1 MTARRL
7 APASVLILIVVLI
20 PVSIRIVQ
28 LKRQS
33 SPPDVINPEYER
45 FMQIAN
51 DGKRAQAL
59 ELGNSLFKVLLE
71 QMPENPTLALLMQ
84 RLSVAEQISA
94 LVMSGVRPSQQ
105 KLLDEIPNMEDL
117 GLPPPV
123 HEDRATRTS
132 LLLPAYA
139 LYWTQLSAFT
149 GELALDDLPVQQATF
164 LVRYYDLQM
173 QDSIMK
179 IARQIFVVDPNS
191 SENTCYAWVLP
202 LLYLCGR
209 DNAWD
214 QIGSFLALFS
224 PNQFDVLWRFS
235 LLQAERPEASA
246 RIARYQAKMTGKNFS
261 LAVWAFDAADACVA
275 NHRPDLAQKSLHMAI
290 DDTRDQV
297 KVAEL
302 RLKIAE
308 GYARCGDYAAATRTC
323 RQTADDLPD
332 DPYYGKTMAMY
343 FGYLAREAKA
353 DQIATETEPAL
364 RDVRCRHYLPQI
376 LYQRWW
382 ALREVNRQ
390 DEAVRVAQRLMEQYP
405 SNPLVAPLLLVCAT
419 DALARQQ
426 YDQCSEL
433 LTKLRK
439 DFPGTESAERAAE
452 ILACFKGSGIVL
464 SNVKLEGKSFRG
476 IDIAPTIL
484 AGLGLDK
491 PGHMTGRD
499 LLRSDRMD

>member
-1 MTARRL
+1 MTAKRL

-33 SPPDVINPEYER
+33 SPWDVINPEYER
-45 FMQIAN
+45 FMQMVD
-51 DGKRAQAL
+51 DGKRAQTL
-59 ELGNSLFKVLLE
+59 ELGDSLFKVLLE

-84 RLSVAEQISA
+84 RLSVAEQISV
-94 LVMSGVRPSQQ
+94 LVMSGVRPSQP
-105 KLLDEIPNMEDL
+105 KLLEGIPGMEDL

-132 LLLPAYA
+132 LLPPAQT
-139 LYWTQLSAFT
+139 LYWTHLSAFT
-149 GELALDDLPVQQATF
+149 GELALDDLPMRQATF
-164 LVRYYDLQM
+164 LGRYYDLQM

-179 IARQIFVVDPNS
+179 IARQIVVVDPNS
-191 SENTCYAWVLP
+191 SENACYAWVLP

-214 QIGSFLALFS
+214 QIESFLALFS
-224 PNQFDVLWRFS
+224 SNQFDVLWWFS
-235 LLQAERPEASA
+235 LLQAERPDASA
-246 RIARYQAKMTGKNFS
+246 RIARFQAKMTGKDFS

-275 NHRPDLAQKSLHMAI
+275 NHRPDLARKLLHMAI
-290 DDTRDQV
+290 DDTRDQA
-297 KVAEL
+297 KIAEL

-308 GYARCGDYAAATRTC
+308 GYARCGDYAAAARTC
-323 RQTADDLPD
+323 RQIADDLPD
-332 DPYYGKTMAMY
+332 APYYGRTMATY

-364 RDVRCRHYLPQI
+364 RDVRCKHYLPQI
-376 LYQRWW
+376 LYLRWW
-382 ALREVNRQ
+382 ALCKVNRQ

-405 SNPLVAPLLLVCAT
+405 SNPCVAPVLLERAT

-439 DFPGTESAERAAE
+439 DFPGTESAKRAEE
-452 ILACFKGSGIVL
+452 ILARFKGGGIQQRNGGFSGARTE
-464 SNVKLEGKSFRG
+464 NR
-476 IDIAPTIL
+476 P
-484 AGLGLDK
+484 
-491 PGHMTGRD
+491 
-499 LLRSDRMD
+499 